1 MEILINLLPIFKLG
15 IILFFIYF
23 LVKLLLKNNVEY
35 IKSVRSLV
43 TILVAY
49 TLCKLT
55 ELDKI
60 DTKDFIII
68 CQAIFNFYFLVKT
81 RKINEI
87 NGEK

>member
-1 MEILINLLPIFKLG
+1 MEILTGILLQIKLG
-15 IILFFIYF
+15 VILAFIYF
-23 LVKLLLKNNVEY
+23 TIKLLLDKNVEY

-55 ELDKI
+55 ELGKI

-68 CQAIFNFYFLVKT
+68 CQAIFNFYFLVKA
-81 RKINEI
+81 RKE
-87 NGEK
+87 